1 METIIAYKGFDKDM
15 KCRGFQYEIGKT
27 YTHKGDVSL
36 CKSGFHVCEAP
47 LDIWNYYPPIDGNQ
61 AAVVELGK
69 VNEQKESDSKRVGK
83 SITVKAALTI
93 AGLVSAQIEWC
104 QKNADS
110 KSTASGDY
118 SNAASS
124 GDYSTAASSG
134 DYSTA
139 ASSGH
144 SSNASCDTNGFA
156 CIAGTGGRVKGN
168 KGSALSL
175 GYVDNKKRNRIAV
188 AYVGEDGID
197 EGKWYSVDSKG
208 TFKEA

>member
-110 KSTASGDY
+110 KSTASG
-118 SNAASS
+118 N
-124 GDYSTAASSG
+124 
-134 DYSTA
+134 
-139 ASSGH
+139 